1 VLGVVYSVEAPPKV
15 DEVPA
20 AEEYDNTFEAVH
32 AALVGESDTILTQ
45 FALTMTPLTD
55 AIEHRDALQVELNA
69 LRAEKR
75 DFLKIL
81 AVADVLQAANAQV
94 ERLQLSENDY
104 ATLTDRRAALV
115 HRLTEKCCEFTD
127 AEDYVNLRILAPK
140 LAQLMIAAPSDKA
153 AVVKSPAKQRQV
165 LDPSAPSLAAARGRP
180 PPVTEIHDWDYDP
193 QPYREIL

>member
-1 VLGVVYSVEAPPKV
+1 VCCLLFVEPPPRV

-20 AEEYDNTFEAVH
+20 AEAYDNTFETVH

-55 AIEHRDALQVELNA
+55 AIEHRDAELNA

-81 AVADVLQAANAQV
+81 AVVDVLQAANAQV

-104 ATLTDRRAALV
+104 ATLTDRRAELV
-115 HRLTEKCCEFTD
+115 QKLTEKCCEFTD
-127 AEDYVNLRILAPK
+127 AEDYDNLRTLAPK

-153 AVVKSPAKQRQV
+153 AVVKSPAKQRKV

-180 PPVTEIHDWDYDP
+180 PPVAEIHDWDYDP
-193 QPYREIL
+193 QLYREIL